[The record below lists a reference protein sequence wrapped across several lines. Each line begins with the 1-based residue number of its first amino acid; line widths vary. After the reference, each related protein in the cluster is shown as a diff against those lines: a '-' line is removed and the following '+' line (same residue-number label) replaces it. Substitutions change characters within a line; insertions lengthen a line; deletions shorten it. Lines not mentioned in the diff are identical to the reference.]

1 MLRKQASSPLSP
13 TEPQSHPF
21 ASKKRRQPGG
31 GYLPLH
37 RRRRTSFLGVSVG
50 VPRSPQA
57 RRRALLAL
65 AILLSLLWALYWIL
79 TTYEFQFE
87 MSVYSRR
94 WVRQE
99 FDEILPLKGCFDN
112 PSPSYNMTQPSHL
125 LSPGITLRRGMSCY
139 DFASTVAPAAAPEE
153 LLYHTYWRT
162 DLRSFGPRQ
171 AATIEAFLASQ
182 PHAASKLILWS
193 NGAEALRSSPHV
205 RPFLDEW
212 ASVFEVRQADLAQLA
227 VGTDLDGM
235 VGSVYDSKGWVDG
248 DALRLLLLWHYG
260 GVWMDMDMLLV
271 RDLHTLAETEFVG
284 QWDCYD
290 KPYFQMNGAIMHF
303 RRHSP
308 YLCEAFHIMATS
320 APPEPGTFAWGSHL
334 YAKLHRALL
343 AGGIQPFG
351 VLPWCFTDPR
361 NCRADIRFPDP
372 FAPDPSIWGGLPW
385 TTKEGLSGREVLED
399 KIRSVFAIHLHN
411 QWEKSFAPG
420 GYIERLLESCR
431 ERLRAQI
438 RA

>member
-1 MLRKQASSPLSP
+1 MPQLQDRAECAASSLPARTRNTVHTGNFNVLPQCLPRFASTHLHHDNSVDRPSRVEIRTIAHTSDAAAMLRKQASSPLSP

-284 QWDCYD
+284 QWDCY
-290 KPYFQMNGAIMHF
+290 GASLSPDSSLPLLSLLLLIPF
-303 RRHSP
+303 RSP
-308 YLCEAFHIMATS
+308 QTNPTS
-320 APPEPGTFAWGSHL
+320 
-334 YAKLHRALL
+334 R
-343 AGGIQPFG
+343 
-351 VLPWCFTDPR
+351 
-361 NCRADIRFPDP
+361 
-372 FAPDPSIWGGLPW
+372 
-385 TTKEGLSGREVLED
+385 
-399 KIRSVFAIHLHN
+399 
-411 QWEKSFAPG
+411 
-420 GYIERLLESCR
+420 
-431 ERLRAQI
+431 
-438 RA
+438 